1 MGKFILTYELNGENF
16 ENLKRVEHEFNEEHI
31 DDVLMEFE
39 HFLRGCGY
47 YFDGHLDLVEEQK
60 VHFDNFEDRDWIW
73 DENHIDDSQYECD
86 FGRDDDRYV
95 KVNVSDDWKWTVNE
109 IAKHAKN
116 AE

>member
-1 MGKFILTYELNGENF
+1 MGKFILTYELNGQNF

-60 VHFDNFEDRDWIW
+60 AHLDNFEDRLDDWEW
-73 DENHIDDSQYECD
+73 QEDHPEYSEDDLQP
-86 FGRDDDRYV
+86 DRPQ
-95 KVNVSDDWKWTVNE
+95 VSDDWKWTVNE
-109 IAKHAKN
+109 ISKHAK
-116 AE
+116 